1 MTSENP
7 TTYTILLEVAYD
19 DNSLKFFSD
28 LRHTIEEK
36 YPLVHLEGYNESS
49 VKYKKKA
56 FALKGH
62 WAAKKNPFA
71 IICDAEGIPVMG
83 FYSEVKECTVDNI
96 LRHLD
101 SFLIY
106 KKKENESSSN

>member
-7 TTYTILLEVAYD
+7 TTHTVLLEVAYD
-19 DNSLKFFSD
+19 DNSIQFFSD

-49 VKYKKKA
+49 IKYQKKA

-62 WAAKKNPFA
+62 WAAKKTPFA
-71 IICDAEGIPVMG
+71 IMCDAEGIPVMG
-83 FYSEVKECTVDNI
+83 FYSEVNECEVDNI
-96 LRHLD
+96 LRQLD
-101 SFLIY
+101 SFITY
-106 KKKENESSSN
+106 KTI

>member
-7 TTYTILLEVAYD
+7 TTHTVLLEVAYD
-19 DNSLKFFSD
+19 DKSLKFFSD

-49 VKYKKKA
+49 IRYQKKA

-62 WAAKKNPFA
+62 WAAKKTPFA
-71 IICDAEGIPVMG
+71 IMCDSEGIPIRG
-83 FYSEVKECTVDNI
+83 FYSEVNECNIDNI
-96 LRHLD
+96 LNCLD
-101 SFLIY
+101 SFITY
-106 KKKENESSSN
+106 KTTENGSSSN

>member
-7 TTYTILLEVAYD
+7 TTHTVLLEVAYD

-28 LRHTIEEK
+28 LRHIIEEK

-49 VKYKKKA
+49 IKYQKKA

-62 WAAKKNPFA
+62 WAAKKTPFA
-71 IICDAEGIPVMG
+71 IMCDAEGNPIIG
-83 FYSEVKECTVDNI
+83 FYSEVNECKVDNI
-96 LRHLD
+96 LKHLD
-101 SFLIY
+101 SFITY
-106 KKKENESSSN
+106 KTTKNGSSSN

>member
-7 TTYTILLEVAYD
+7 TTHTVLLEVAYD

-28 LRHTIEEK
+28 LRHIIEEK

-49 VKYKKKA
+49 IKYQKKA

-62 WAAKKNPFA
+62 WAAKKTPFA
-71 IICDAEGIPVMG
+71 IMCDAEGIPIIG
-83 FYSEVKECTVDNI
+83 FYSEVNECKVDNI
-96 LRHLD
+96 LKHLD
-101 SFLIY
+101 SFITY
-106 KKKENESSSN
+106 KPTENGSSSN